1 MVKRADKYAWHLG
14 SPPPKIDPHSLVKH
28 QLVSDYLA
36 RYIQVLMSN
45 YLIDKLTL
53 SIVDGFAGGGEYLAE
68 DGSQFHDGSPLIA
81 LKTVQ
86 EAEVGLNVGRD
97 KPRKVDA
104 KFYFVEKL
112 ASNFGYLDALL
123 GTRLAPGRV
132 GKDVVLLKQAFQD
145 AIGPVMADIASRAGG
160 ERAIFL
166 LDQYAYDQVPGPLLR
181 TIFSQVKGA
190 EVILTFNV
198 DSLIAF
204 LSDKDQCR
212 AKLQQIGLDRY
223 IDWRNLESLK
233 NSGPAAWRSAIQR
246 NLARGLV
253 EESGARHHTIFYIT
267 PAGSTSWTYWLVHL
281 SNSFKARDVM
291 MELHWQQ
298 ANHFSHYLE
307 PDIFTLGYR
316 TKDDEEATRQ
326 NGLDLG
332 HAFQFDA
339 IASNRCKSGLS
350 EKLVPLIFDSSQP
363 LPFSQLLDNLGSS
376 TPATA
381 DMIRSALDPAIRSGD
396 LSARSRDGKT
406 RTKGSSLHSGD
417 VLAASAQR
425 PFFFVP
431 RADA

>member
-86 EAEVGLNVGRD
+86 EAEVALNVGRD

>member
-1 MVKRADKYAWHLG
+1 MVKRTDKYTWHVG
-14 SPPPKIDPHSLVKH
+14 SPPPRIDPHSLVKH
-28 QLVSDYLA
+28 QLVREYLA

-45 YLIDKLTL
+45 YLIEKLTL

-68 DGSQFHDGSPLIA
+68 GEVNCHEGSPLIA

-86 EAEVGLNVGRD
+86 EAEAALNVGRE

-104 KFYFVEKL
+104 KFYFIEKL
-112 ASNFGYLDALL
+112 SSNFAYLNALL
-123 GTRLAPGRV
+123 GSRLAQGRL
-132 GKDVVLLKQAFQD
+132 GKDVILLKQAFQD
-145 AIGPVMADIASRAGG
+145 AVGPVIADIASRAGG

-198 DSLIAF
+198 DSLITF
-204 LSDKDQCR
+204 LSDKEQCR
-212 AKLQQIGLDRY
+212 TKLQQIGLDKY
-223 IDWRNLESLK
+223 IDWRTLENLK
-233 NSGPAAWRSAIQR
+233 NSSPVAWRSAIQR

-253 EESGARHHTIFYIT
+253 EESGAKHHTIFYIT

-316 TKDDEEATRQ
+316 TNDDEEATGQ
-326 NGLDLG
+326 NGLNLG
-332 HAFQFDA
+332 QAFQFDA
-339 IASNRCKSGLS
+339 IASDRCRAGLS

-363 LPFSQLLDNLGSS
+363 ILFGRLLENIGSS
-376 TPATA
+376 TPATV
-381 DMIRSALDPAIRSGD
+381 DMIRLALDPAIRAGD
-396 LSARSRDGKT
+396 LSAKSKDGKT
-406 RTKGSSLHSGD
+406 RAKGTTIHSDD
-417 VLAASAQR
+417 VLLPSPQK
-425 PFFFVP
+425 PLFFVP
-431 RADA
+431 

>member
-1 MVKRADKYAWHLG
+1 MVKRADKYAWHVG
-14 SPPPKIDPHSLVKH
+14 SPPPRIDPHSLVKH
-28 QLVSDYLA
+28 QLVRDYLA

-45 YLIDKLTL
+45 YLIEKLTL
-53 SIVDGFAGGGEYLAE
+53 SVVDGFAGGGEYLAE
-68 DGSQFHDGSPLIA
+68 DGAQPHDGSPLIA

-86 EAEVGLNVGRD
+86 EAETALNIGRD
-97 KPRKVDA
+97 KPRKIDA

-112 ASNFGYLDALL
+112 ASNFEYLNALL
-123 GTRLAPGRV
+123 GARLAPGRI

-145 AIGPVMADIASRAGG
+145 AVGPVMADIASRAGG

-198 DSLIAF
+198 GSLITF
-204 LSDKDQCR
+204 LSDKEHCR
-212 AKLQQIGLDRY
+212 TKLQQIGLDRY
-223 IDWRNLESLK
+223 IDWRTLENLK
-233 NSGPAAWRSAIQR
+233 NSSSAAWRSAIQR

-253 EESGARHHTIFYIT
+253 EESGAKHHTIFYVT

-307 PDIFTLGYR
+307 PDIFTLGYQ
-316 TKDDEEATRQ
+316 TNHDEEATGQ
-326 NGLDLG
+326 NRLDLG
-332 HAFQFDA
+332 QAFQFDA
-339 IASNRCKSGLS
+339 IAADRCRSGLS

-363 LPFSQLLDNLGSS
+363 VPFWQLLDNLGSL

-381 DMIRSALDPAIRSGD
+381 DMIRLALDPAIRAGD
-396 LSARSRDGKT
+396 ITAKSKDGKT
-406 RTKGSSLHSGD
+406 RAKGTTIHSDD
-417 VLAASAQR
+417 VLLPSPQK
-425 PFFFVP
+425 PLFFIP
-431 RADA
+431 